1 MINFLICTVLPSGT
15 SIVDQTHKFD
25 DFLNL
30 IQLFPITP
38 YSVLVRIKVVRN
50 YVMNNFKLYDK
61 LSRMHSFHSKS
72 LWSWQN
78 SAFSQKKSFF
88 CQLKRLLVGKR
99 CIFGSWLCYSKLFTM
114 SFLTTSSP
122 IKILYNQIWNICE
135 ICQILEFFE
144 SGKFWRLL
152 GGERCIL
159 KGWSWRSILL
169 KIPYLT
175 TFISTKTLYNQ
186 IWNICEI
193 C

>member
-1 MINFLICTVLPSGT
+1 MINLPGCLVLPPGVAK
-15 SIVDQTHKFD
+15 IFKIWKI
-25 DFLNL
+25 LGL
-30 IQLFPITP
+30 QLFPMTP
-38 YSVLVRIKVVRN
+38 YIVLVEIKVVRN
-50 YVMNNFKLYDK
+50 YVINNFELHDQ
-61 LSRMHSFHSKS
+61 LFRIHSFHSKS
-72 LWSWQN
+72 LWNWQN
-78 SAFSQKKSFF
+78 SALFSQKKSFF

-152 GGERCIL
+152 GGEGCIL